1 MTYFQDV
8 YPRLCHFPAL
18 FHFNSPPGHFQAG
31 LRIAPS
37 PVHTHD
43 WYLTP
48 STAGLRLTQSLL
60 QAFNPSTMADDRSML
75 PSNQLDPQL
84 FVPPAAT
91 TGSTNTSLESQAHA
105 WQRTT
110 ILRLAGQFHTKAR
123 ACKNETQL
131 LKLYRESR
139 DVILAL
145 EGTLSDVAATFW
157 DIFGSKVPLND
168 KADEQWQRFETLAK
182 SNEKKR
188 DSKDVPAQRVM
199 HEAGVIAIW
208 GPEIFNHYGWQ
219 GWPLV
224 TIRKLHQFARIVK
237 DWHEA
242 VRVFNAMLVHREESR
257 ANGNNQ
263 ALKIGEHHSAS
274 KIKEQESPIDPSD
287 IKEALQW
294 AKTNSES
301 AEAKQQI
308 IARASNVNGTPIE
321 DCDLKVDKYGL
332 LTPDRG
338 RKRPPRRDL
347 IVNKAVPATPTPLP
361 LASRA
366 NAVFKKQ
373 NNAVPATPSSLPLA
387 SRANAASKKQ
397 QVRRGHARGKASK
410 LAEEKER
417 GAVDEEV
424 EEEEE
429 VDSDDKDADGEPD
442 DDTNVFGN
450 DHTAASTGTEKPMD
464 TATSAPDQHG
474 QDLVGEADEDE
485 PMEDSTAATEQNNT
499 VGVADENEAMEDS
512 TAPPEQEP
520 DDQARNNPG
529 SLGIAGRS
537 KSGGSNT
544 GEDDGLSIT
553 GTEGDAAEI
562 LVTLGRAAADDQVMR
577 DAADGDSHEIEGR
590 RSGEERDGGT
600 SKPDVQVQV
609 DRSTSSGHDAD
620 RDGDVARSKGAQSSD
635 ERMADAEEIDNNEQ
649 PGHAPSTAGSSNV
662 GLAAARSST
671 THTNAETSQEMSGS
685 DGTTDA
691 QGESALPS
699 RGQHPDIP
707 TPSPADIDQINPQP
721 SSEQQSSA
729 GAHAP
734 PGADST
740 AHAGIATTNSLEV
753 RRTRMAASR
762 AVNQVVSVG
771 HGDGQRA
778 GNDIAQ
784 NSGARLDGQTDLGSK
799 LRLLMEADDSP
810 SDVSQLVDKLRQLD
824 GLGHVRPAQI
834 HNASEDKPKARK
846 ESADVW
852 QTAWLP
858 SEQFFVRDFLTK
870 PMIIKQSFQ
879 DSALYNQKK
888 LLTLITERHSK
899 QTIDVRRSATGVPT
913 SMTLLDYAQA
923 MNSSNTPPAGVA
935 LKVESIIRADEPL
948 LTRLPRFRLLQTL
961 VGRSKCSAEGSSLQ
975 GLSNLLDSLNFTL
988 YSHAGVFTSSPTDSL
1003 FGTWVRCLSG
1013 SAMWII
1019 SPPLNKT
1026 SWQQYLAGE
1035 ASWPRNAEARILLLE
1050 KDDVLVIPS
1059 GMRIARAVFVPE
1071 ACTMEG
1077 GSFWDECSIPEVIDG
1092 LIWTKEHGE
1101 HRKHAVFAQLPRLVD
1116 ELEAWV
1122 EEGHSDFGKTGKG
1135 LAEYRKRVRNGIDA
1149 LRRVL
1154 VEEEEVERREREGSL
1169 TL

>member
-1 MTYFQDV
+1 
-8 YPRLCHFPAL
+8 
-18 FHFNSPPGHFQAG
+18 
-31 LRIAPS
+31 
-37 PVHTHD
+37 
-43 WYLTP
+43 
-48 STAGLRLTQSLL
+48 
-60 QAFNPSTMADDRSML
+60 MADSRSML
-75 PSNQLDPQL
+75 PFNQLDPQL

-91 TGSTNTSLESQAHA
+91 TVSTNTALETQAHA

-157 DIFGSKVPLND
+157 DIFGGKVPLND
-168 KADEQWQRFETLAK
+168 KADEQWKRFETLAK

-188 DSKDVPAQRVM
+188 DSNDIPAQRLM

-219 GWPLV
+219 DWPLV

-242 VRVFNAMLVHREESR
+242 VRVFNAMLVHREELR

-274 KIKEQESPIDPSD
+274 KIKKQESPIDPSD
-287 IKEALQW
+287 IKEALNW
-294 AKTNSES
+294 AKKNSES

-308 IARASNVNGTPIE
+308 IAKGSNVNGTPIE

-366 NAVFKKQ
+366 NAVH
-373 NNAVPATPSSLPLA
+373 
-387 SRANAASKKQ
+387 KKQ
-397 QVRRGHARGKASK
+397 QVRRGHAREKASK
-410 LAEEKER
+410 LADEKER
-417 GAVDEEV
+417 GAVDKEV
-424 EEEEE
+424 REEEE
-429 VDSDDKDADGEPD
+429 VDSGDEDAEGEPE
-442 DDTNVFGN
+442 DDTNVSGN
-450 DHTAASTGTEKPMD
+450 DRTVAFTGTDEPMD
-464 TATSAPDQHG
+464 TSTSAPDQHG
-474 QDLVGEADEDE
+474 QDIVGEADEDE
-485 PMEDSTAATEQNNT
+485 PMEDSTAATEQNNSLRA
-499 VGVADENEAMEDS
+499 ADKNESMEDS
-512 TAPPEQEP
+512 IAPPEQEQVQV
-520 DDQARNNPG
+520 DKARNNPD
-529 SLGIAGRS
+529 SLGIVGPS
-537 KSGGSNT
+537 KSGGRNT
-544 GEDDGLSIT
+544 GEDDALSIST
-553 GTEGDAAEI
+553 NDRDVAEI
-562 LVTLGRAAADDQVMR
+562 LQTLGTAAADDQVMM
-577 DAADGDSHEIEGR
+577 DGTEDGSDVAERR
-590 RSGEERDGGT
+590 RSGEERDSGT
-600 SKPDVQVQV
+600 PKPDVQVQV
-609 DRSTSSGHDAD
+609 GRIRSPSAGHVAD
-620 RDGDVARSKGAQSSD
+620 RHGGDMGRNSAENPDKGTASAGGND
-635 ERMADAEEIDNNEQ
+635 DDEQ
-649 PGHAPSTAGSSNV
+649 PGRAPSTHGSGNMDLATAGY
-662 GLAAARSST
+662 ST
-671 THTNAETSQEMSGS
+671 THANAKSSQEMPGVV
-685 DGTTDA
+685 GPTDT
-691 QGESALPS
+691 QRESPLPG
-699 RGQHPDIP
+699 RAPHLDIP
-707 TPSPADIDQINPQP
+707 TPSPADIDQINSQL
-721 SSEQQSSA
+721 SSEEQSSA

-762 AVNQVVSVG
+762 AVKQVVSVG

-778 GNDIAQ
+778 GNDKAQ
-784 NSGARLDGQTDLGSK
+784 ESGARLDGQTDLGSK
-799 LRLLMEADDSP
+799 LCLLMEADESP
-810 SDVSQLVDKLRQLD
+810 SDVSQLVDKLRQLA

-858 SEQFFVRDFLTK
+858 SEQFFVRDVLTK

-888 LLTLITERHSK
+888 LLALITERHSK

-913 SMTLLDYAQA
+913 SMTLLDYARA
-923 MNSSNTPPAGVA
+923 VSSSNTAPAGVS

-961 VGRSKCSAEGSSLQ
+961 VGRAKCSAEGTSLQ
-975 GLSNLLDSLNFTL
+975 GLTNLLDSLNFTL

-1019 SPPLNKT
+1019 SPPLNKS

-1035 ASWPRNAEARILLLE
+1035 ASWPRNAEARILLLK
-1050 KDDVLVIPS
+1050 KDEVLLIPA

-1071 ACTMEG
+1071 TCVMEG
-1077 GSFWDECSIPEVIDG
+1077 GSFWDECSIPEVING
-1092 LIWTKEHGE
+1092 LIWTKEHGAYRE
-1101 HRKHAVFAQLPRLVD
+1101 HAVFVQLPRLAD
-1116 ELEAWV
+1116 ELQAWV

-1135 LAEYRKRVRNGIDA
+1135 LAEYRKRVREGIGA

-1154 VEEEEVERREREGSL
+1154 VEEEGEGRREREGSL